1 MTSDSPKTPDWISRE
16 IIFPASEAEHR
27 AVRRAQ
33 RKLRMVP
40 TGLMDEATRAAI
52 RGVQRL
58 FRLEP
63 TGTLDIPT
71 ARVIDALRPQG
82 EADEPEPEGSQ
93 EHRDGD

>member
-1 MTSDSPKTPDWISRE
+1 MTSDSPKIPDWISRE
-16 IIFPASEAEHR
+16 IIFPADEAEHR

-40 TGLMDEATRAAI
+40 TGQMDEATRAAL

-63 TGTLDIPT
+63 TGTLDLPT
-71 ARVIDALRPQG
+71 ARVLDALRPQG
-82 EADEPEPEGSQ
+82 EADESEQ
-93 EHRDGD
+93 EDESDS

>member
-1 MTSDSPKTPDWISRE
+1 MTSDSQRNPDWISRE
-16 IIFPASEAEHR
+16 IISPSSEAEHR

-40 TGLMDEATRAAI
+40 TGEMDAATRAAI

-58 FRLEP
+58 FGIEP

-71 ARVIDALRPQG
+71 ARLIEALSPQG
-82 EADEPEPEGSQ
+82 EADDLS
-93 EHRDGD
+93 